1 MQNIK
6 DIKDIKDIED
16 ILRHCTLCPRECGAD
31 RLAGQRGFC
40 GVSGEEILLARAA
53 LHFWEEPCISGSE
66 GSGTVFFSGCT
77 LKCIFCQNREISRGQ
92 AGKIITVDRLAEIF
106 LELQAK
112 GARNINLVTPTHYL
126 PQIILAL
133 DKAKAAGLTLPVVYN
148 TSGYE
153 KPEMLR
159 LLEGYVDIWL
169 PDMKYLT
176 ASPAKEYSSAEDYP
190 DRILPALDEMV
201 RQAGTPVF
209 DENGM
214 MKKGV
219 IVRHLCLPGQG
230 NDSRKIL
237 RTLAERYGDRI
248 WVSIMN
254 QYTPPPF
261 ELPFAHLNRRL
272 TEREYDR
279 LLDFADRNGI
289 RNAFMQEGGA
299 AEESFIPPFDLEGV

>member
-1 MQNIK
+1 MENIM
-6 DIKDIKDIED
+6 E

-31 RLAGQRGFC
+31 RLAGQKGFC
-40 GVSGEEILLARAA
+40 GVAGEDVLLARAA
-53 LHFWEEPCISGSE
+53 LHFWEEPCISGEE

-77 LKCIFCQNREISRGQ
+77 LKCVFCQNREISRGQ
-92 AGKIITVDRLAEIF
+92 AGKMIPVARLSEIF
-106 LELQAK
+106 LELQEK

-126 PQIILAL
+126 PQIIRAL
-133 DKAKAAGLTLPVVYN
+133 DNAKAKGLTLPVVYN

-153 KPEMLR
+153 KPETLR

-176 ASPAKEYSSAEDYP
+176 ASLAKKYSAAENYP
-190 DRILPALDEMV
+190 ELILPALDEMV
-201 RQAGTPVF
+201 RQAGEPVF

-214 MKKGV
+214 MRKGV
-219 IVRHLCLPGQG
+219 IIRHLALPGEG

-248 WVSIMN
+248 WISIMS

-261 ELPFAHLNRRL
+261 ELPCANLNRKL
-272 TEREYDR
+272 TEREYER
-279 LLDFADRNGI
+279 LIDFADRNGI
-289 RNAFMQEGGA
+289 KNAFMQEGSA
-299 AEESFIPPFDLEGV
+299 AEDSFIPPFDLEGV

>member
-1 MQNIK
+1 MENLM
-6 DIKDIKDIED
+6 E

-31 RLAGQRGFC
+31 RLAGQKGFC
-40 GVSGEEILLARAA
+40 GVSGEDVLLARAA
-53 LHFWEEPCISGSE
+53 LHFWEEPCISGTE

-92 AGKIITVDRLAEIF
+92 AGKLIPVSRLAEIF
-106 LELQAK
+106 LELQDK

-126 PQIILAL
+126 PQIIRAL
-133 DKAKAAGLTLPVVYN
+133 DTAKAQGLTLPVVYN
-148 TSGYE
+148 TGGYE

-176 ASPAKEYSSAEDYP
+176 PSVSKDYSSAADYP

-201 RQAGTPVF
+201 RQAGDPVF
-209 DENGM
+209 DANGI
-214 MKKGV
+214 MKRGV

-230 NDSRKIL
+230 NDSRRIL
-237 RTLAERYGDRI
+237 RTLAERYGNRI
-248 WVSIMN
+248 WISIMS

-261 ELPFAHLNRRL
+261 TLDHPHLNRRL
-272 TEREYDR
+272 TEREYER
-279 LLDFADRNGI
+279 LVDFAGRNGI
-289 RNAFMQEGGA
+289 RNAFVQEGSA

>member
-1 MQNIK
+1 MKDVADIEDIT
-6 DIKDIKDIED
+6 DIKD

-31 RLAGQRGFC
+31 RLAGQKGFC
-40 GVSGEEILLARAA
+40 GVSGEEILLSRAA
-53 LHFWEEPCISGSE
+53 LHFWEEPCISGQE

-92 AGKIITVDRLAEIF
+92 AGKLISTDRLSEIF

-126 PQIILAL
+126 PQIIRAL
-133 DKAKAAGLTLPVVYN
+133 DTAKANGLTLPVVYN

-153 KPEMLR
+153 KVEMLR

-176 ASPAKEYSSAEDYP
+176 PSIAKDYSSAENYP
-190 DRILPALDEMV
+190 EHILPALDEMV
-201 RQAGTPVF
+201 RQTGEPVF

-219 IVRHLCLPGQG
+219 IVRHLALPAQG

-237 RTLAERYGDRI
+237 RTLIERYGSRI
-248 WVSIMN
+248 WISIMS

-261 ELPFAHLNRRL
+261 ELSFPNLNRKL

-279 LLDFADRNGI
+279 LVDFADRNGI
-289 RNAFMQEGGA
+289 RNAFIQEGTA
-299 AEESFIPPFDLEGV
+299 AEESFIPP

>member
-1 MQNIK
+1 MSDIMNI
-6 DIKDIKDIED
+6 
-16 ILRHCTLCPRECGAD
+16 LHSCTLCPRECGAD
-31 RLAGQRGFC
+31 RLAGQKGFC
-40 GVSGEEILLARAA
+40 GVSGGEVLLARAA
-53 LHFWEEPCISGSE
+53 LHFWEEPCISGEE

-92 AGKIITVDRLAEIF
+92 AGRLIPVSRLAEIF
-106 LELQAK
+106 LELQQK

-126 PQIILAL
+126 PQIIAAL
-133 DKAKAAGLTLPVVYN
+133 DIAKANGLTLPVVYN
-148 TSGYE
+148 SSGYE
-153 KPEMLR
+153 KVEMLK

-176 ASPAKEYSSAEDYP
+176 ASIAKDYSSAENYP
-190 DRILPALDEMV
+190 DLILPALDEMV
-201 RQAGTPVF
+201 RQAGAPIF
-209 DENGM
+209 DENGI

-219 IVRHLCLPGQG
+219 IVRHLALPAQG

-237 RTLAERYGDRI
+237 RTLIERYGDRI
-248 WVSIMN
+248 WVYIMS

-261 ELPFAHLNRRL
+261 ELPFSNLNRRL

-279 LLDFADRNGI
+279 LVDFADRNGI
-289 RNAFMQEGGA
+289 RNAFVQEGSA

>member
-1 MQNIK
+1 MENIMNV
-6 DIKDIKDIED
+6 
-16 ILRHCTLCPRECGAD
+16 LHSCTLCPRECGAD
-31 RLAGQRGFC
+31 RLAGQKGFC
-40 GVSGEEILLARAA
+40 GVSGDQILLSRAA

-92 AGKIITVDRLAEIF
+92 AGKLISTERLAEIF

-126 PQIILAL
+126 PQIITAL
-133 DKAKAAGLTLPVVYN
+133 DMAKANGLSLPVVYN

-153 KPEMLR
+153 KVEMLK

-169 PDMKYLT
+169 PDFKYLT
-176 ASPAKEYSSAEDYP
+176 ASPAKEYSSAENYP
-190 DRILPALDEMV
+190 DLILPALDEMV
-201 RQAGTPVF
+201 RQAGEPVF

-219 IVRHLCLPGQG
+219 IVRHLALPAQG

-237 RTLAERYGDRI
+237 RTLIERYGDRI
-248 WVSIMN
+248 WVSIMS

-261 ELPFAHLNRRL
+261 ELPFANLNRRL
-272 TEREYDR
+272 TGREYER
-279 LLDFADRNGI
+279 LVDFADRNGI
-289 RNAFMQEGGA
+289 RNAFVQEGSA

>member
-1 MQNIK
+1 MENIM
-6 DIKDIKDIED
+6 E

-31 RLAGQRGFC
+31 RLAGQKGFC
-40 GVSGEEILLARAA
+40 GVAGEDVLLARAA
-53 LHFWEEPCISGSE
+53 LHFWEEPCISGEE

-77 LKCIFCQNREISRGQ
+77 LKCVFCQNREISRGQ
-92 AGKIITVDRLAEIF
+92 AGKMIPVSRLSKIF
-106 LELQAK
+106 LELQEK

-126 PQIILAL
+126 PQIIRAL
-133 DKAKAAGLTLPVVYN
+133 DDAKAKGLTLPVVYN

-153 KPEMLR
+153 KPETLR

-176 ASPAKEYSSAEDYP
+176 ASPAKKYSAAENYP
-190 DRILPALDEMV
+190 ELILPALDEMV
-201 RQAGTPVF
+201 RQAGEPVF
-209 DENGM
+209 DENGL
-214 MKKGV
+214 MKRGV
-219 IVRHLCLPGQG
+219 IVRHLALPGEG

-248 WVSIMN
+248 WISIMS

-261 ELPFAHLNRRL
+261 ELPHANLNRKL
-272 TEREYDR
+272 TVREYER
-279 LLDFADRNGI
+279 LVDFADRNGI
-289 RNAFMQEGGA
+289 RNAFVQEGSA